1 MIKMKRLSTIIMA
14 LALVLGMS
22 QCKKQETPT
31 NGNSGEM
38 VHITLNVNDSE
49 SLAVNVNDN
58 GGRHAV
64 APNLGVIQFT
74 NGDKLYVGN
83 NNHYVGYL
91 NYVVDESGR
100 RFDGYI
106 DGSACSTSD
115 KLHFYFLG
123 GKGPDVTT
131 INDNPESFTISIANQ
146 TDNLPV
152 LCYGISNEYY
162 STNGSYTASLA
173 YKCALVKFVL
183 NNDTYNN
190 WYLSDVYDQATISF
204 ATTAGDA
211 FTPIAAKT
219 DSKGRITLHREQG
232 NVGVRWA
239 ILLAGTTLPGVS
251 NPLNENDFITDL
263 DFQVQRP
270 DKDDVVKNNITGEY
284 STFTVGPN
292 KKVWFSKA
300 NLKYT
305 PGTGTWGF
313 HKDQISEC
321 VTPDEYGA
329 TSHGV
334 TTYFVGQSNLNNPG
348 RTYNTSE
355 MDRFSWGY
363 NETTSASEGGES
375 SNPDYVHGG
384 GVDLSVADGTDW
396 GCVFTGVG
404 NDYWRTL
411 TANEWDS
418 LLFHRGSKSFMMISC
433 IVPNKDSTA
442 RDICRGLLL
451 FPDGFDETQIAG
463 LTMCTGTNNTNLMK
477 PGFHTYL
484 YNKVDYTYDEIG
496 TGYAYVYIDKGVTDA
511 AGNYYYYTN
520 PNSNMYKL
528 LEAGCVFLPAVG
540 YRMSNN
546 GSNYDKYNYYETDSQ
561 GYYAQGYYWTAS
573 STAGTSLMNQS
584 KYLWFGMNG
593 TNSYYAH
600 GNSTSSVTETVGVNN
615 STYIEGAVDR
625 QIGMCVR
632 LVWDAN

>member
-1 MIKMKRLSTIIMA
+1 MKRLSTIIMA

-31 NGNSGEM
+31 NGNGGEGEM

-64 APNLGVIQFT
+64 APSLGVVQFT

-83 NNHYVGYL
+83 NGHYVGYL
-91 NYVVDESGR
+91 NYVVDQSGR

-106 DGSACSTSD
+106 NGSACSTSD

-123 GKGPDVTT
+123 GKGPDVTN
-131 INDNPESFTISIANQ
+131 ISGNPESFTISIANQ

-152 LCYGISNEYY
+152 LCYGKSKEDY
-162 STNGSYTASLA
+162 STSGSYTAVLE

-204 ATTAGDA
+204 ATTAVEG

-263 DFQVQRP
+263 NFQVQRP
-270 DKDDVVKNNITGEY
+270 DKDDVVKKNSTGEY

-292 KKVWFSKA
+292 KKVWFSRA

-313 HKDQISEC
+313 HDDQISEC
-321 VTPDEYGA
+321 MTPDEYSS

-334 TTYFVGQSNLNNPG
+334 TYKFVGQSKNGNAG

-363 NETTSASEGGES
+363 NGTTSASEGGES
-375 SNPDYVHGG
+375 SDPDYVHGG

-418 LLFHRGSKSFMMISC
+418 LLFHRGNKSFMMISC
-433 IVPNKDSTA
+433 WVPNKNNTMQDA
-442 RDICRGLLL
+442 CRGLLL
-451 FPDGFDETQIAG
+451 FPDGFNETQIAD
-463 LTMCTGTNNTNLMK
+463 LYTITNATLSK
-477 PGFHTYL
+477 PGFNTL
-484 YNKVDYTYDEIG
+484 NYNKYNYSYNEIDF
-496 TGYAYVYIDKGVTDA
+496 GYPYPSIDKLTDA
-511 AGNYYYYTN
+511 DGNYNYYTN

-528 LEAGCVFLPAVG
+528 LAAGCVFLPAVG

-546 GSNYDKYNYYETDSQ
+546 GSNYDKYNYYKQDSQ

-584 KYLWFGMNG
+584 KYLWFGIKG
-593 TNSYYAH
+593 ENSYYAH
-600 GNSTSSVTETVGVNN
+600 GNSTASVTETVGVNN
-615 STYIEGAVDR
+615 PTYIEGAVDR

>member
-1 MIKMKRLSTIIMA
+1 MKKLSTIIMA

-31 NGNSGEM
+31 NGDSGEK
-38 VHITLNVNDSE
+38 VYVTLNVNNGE
-49 SLAVNVNDN
+49 SIAVNVNDN

-64 APNLGVIQFT
+64 APSLGVVQFR
-74 NGDKLYVGN
+74 NGDVLYVGN
-83 NNHYVGYL
+83 NGKYIGQLTYNNGAFGGSL
-91 NYVVDESGR
+91 NPPTGDD
-100 RFDGYI
+100 F
-106 DGSACSTSD
+106 
-115 KLHFYFLG
+115 LHFYFLG
-123 GKGPDVTT
+123 GKAPATAPTAGTT
-131 INDNPESFTISIANQ
+131 TDFTISIANQ

-152 LCYGISNEYY
+152 LCYGRSNEKY
-162 STNGSYTASLA
+162 STSGSYTAVLA

-204 ATTAGDA
+204 ATTADDD

-263 DFQVQRP
+263 NFQVQRP
-270 DKDDVVKNNITGEY
+270 DKDDVVKNNSTGEY

-305 PGTGTWGF
+305 PGTPGTWGF
-313 HKDQISEC
+313 HTDQISEC
-321 VTPDEYGA
+321 MTTDEYVISGD
-329 TSHGV
+329 
-334 TTYFVGQSNLNNPG
+334 YKFVGQSNLNNPG

-363 NETTSASEGGES
+363 NETTSASEGGEPAD
-375 SNPDYVHGG
+375 PDYVHGG

-418 LLFHRGSKSFMMISC
+418 LLFRRGTKSFMMISC
-433 IVPNKDSTA
+433 WVPNKNNTWYDA
-442 RDICRGLLL
+442 CRGLLL
-451 FPDGFDETQIAG
+451 FPDGFNETQIAD
-463 LTMCTGTNNTNLMK
+463 LYTVNTTNLSTA
-477 PGFHTYL
+477 GFNTRN
-484 YNKVDYTYDEIG
+484 YNKYNYTYDEINFK
-496 TGYAYVYIDKGVTDA
+496 YPYPSIDKLKDA
-511 AGNYYYYTN
+511 DGNYNYYDN

-528 LEAGCVFLPAVG
+528 LAAGCVFLPAVG
-540 YRMSNN
+540 YRMTNN
-546 GSNYDKYNYYETDSQ
+546 GSKYDKYNYYNMDSQ

-573 STAGTSLMNQS
+573 SAGTSLMNQS
-584 KYLWFGMNG
+584 KYLWFGIKG
-593 TNSYYAH
+593 ENSYYAH
-600 GNSTSSVTETVGVNN
+600 HDGNAASVTETVGVNN